1 MFCGWKEAK
10 FPVRLFFVLRRK
22 FPGNF
27 LNGVICDRFDSSNEK
42 GCINFN
48 VLKATCGNGS
58 I

>member
-1 MFCGWKEAK
+1 M
-10 FPVRLFFVLRRK
+10 LRRK

-58 I
+58 IRIILRTVSMHCTGET